1 MEILYANCCGLDV
14 HKKTI
19 TACIITP
26 KGKEL
31 RTFGTFTADLLDLAD
46 WIKAKDCT
54 HVAMESTGV
63 YWKPIYNILEQY
75 DLKEILVVNAQ
86 HIKTVPGRKTDVKDA
101 DWSAN
106 LLRHGLLRGSFIQN
120 REQRELKEL
129 VGYRKSLV
137 DERAREVNRIQKV
150 LEGAGIKLASVATDI
165 TGVSGRAIL
174 DAIVSGIDDPKFLA
188 SLSKGRLK
196 NKREQLEQALHGL
209 VGRHQRMLLSTQ
221 LQHIDFLDREIAKL
235 DQEVEGQMRP
245 FEQEIALLDGITGI
259 GVRSAQVVLACIGR
273 DMSRFPTKSHISSW
287 AGLSPGN
294 NESAGKR
301 RKAKTTKGNP
311 LLRTTMIQA
320 AKSASHTKNTYLS
333 AQYHRIAARRGKNKA
348 AVAVAHTILVIIYCM
363 LKNHTPY
370 QDMGADYF
378 AKVNSKAIAKRAI
391 KQLEMLGYQV
401 KIEAA

>member
-196 NKREQLEQALHGL
+196 NKR
-209 VGRHQRMLLSTQ
+209 
-221 LQHIDFLDREIAKL
+221 
-235 DQEVEGQMRP
+235 
-245 FEQEIALLDGITGI
+245 
-259 GVRSAQVVLACIGR
+259 
-273 DMSRFPTKSHISSW
+273 
-287 AGLSPGN
+287 
-294 NESAGKR
+294 
-301 RKAKTTKGNP
+301 
-311 LLRTTMIQA
+311 
-320 AKSASHTKNTYLS
+320 
-333 AQYHRIAARRGKNKA
+333 
-348 AVAVAHTILVIIYCM
+348 
-363 LKNHTPY
+363 
-370 QDMGADYF
+370 
-378 AKVNSKAIAKRAI
+378 
-391 KQLEMLGYQV
+391 
-401 KIEAA
+401 